1 MARVIHCHGKVQ
13 GVFFRASAKSEA
25 DRLGIN
31 GWVRNEADGTVMI
44 HAEGAPDALDQ
55 LCEWAKSGSE
65 YARVDEVNHA
75 EVPDKNYQSFE
86 IRR

>member
-13 GVFFRASAKSEA
+13 GVFFRASTKSEA
-25 DRLGIN
+25 DRLGLN

-44 HAEGAPDALDQ
+44 HAEGDSQALDALAS
-55 LCEWAKSGSE
+55 WAQQGPE
-65 YARVDEVNHA
+65 YARVDDVQQV
-75 EVPDKNYQSFE
+75 EVPDKNYQTFE